1 MNLKVKCDK
10 TLCHE
15 VNEEGQ
21 VKKKEV
27 PLVEGI
33 MKHKDSSPTLYNVE
47 FDGSLYICRADLESW
62 REKHKFL
69 KEKQK
74 PEDLTPPAL

>member
-1 MNLKVKCDK
+1 MKVKCDK

-15 VNEEGQ
+15 VDKEG
-21 VKKKEV
+21 KINKKEV
-27 PLVEGI
+27 PMVDGI
-33 MKHKDSSPTLYNVE
+33 MRSKDSSPTPYNVE
-47 FDGSLYICRADLESW
+47 FDGSLYICRAEIENW
-62 REKHKFL
+62 REKFKFP